1 MTLYEELYFDIK
13 FTGPKNELKKFVSFL
28 RSDGLEDF
36 FEFSPD
42 YISYDDRF
50 KDAEPTEESY
60 IIFTNDDY
68 GIEIDEFDT
77 DEFLEVI
84 CRAAKALDVEGQ
96 IYDAD
101 DDEYRFR
108 SDAGNSY
115 YVNARFVAKFNEDE
129 DREEE
134 EAEEEEEE

>member
-13 FTGPKNELKKFVSFL
+13 LSGQKTELKKFISFL

-36 FEFSPD
+36 FEFSSE

-50 KDAEPTEESY
+50 NDVAPEEETF
-60 IIFTNDDY
+60 IIISNDDY

-77 DEFLEVI
+77 DEFLEAL
-84 CRAAKALDVEGQ
+84 CRAARALDIEGQ
-96 IYDAD
+96 VYDAD
-101 DDEYRFR
+101 DEEYSFR

-115 YVNARFVAKFNEDE
+115 YVNAKFVAKFNEDE
-129 DREEE
+129 DRDEED
-134 EAEEEEEE
+134 EEEEES

>member
-1 MTLYEELYFDIK
+1 MTLYEELYFDVK
-13 FTGPKNELKKFVSFL
+13 FSGPKTELKKFISFL

-50 KDAEPTEESY
+50 NDADADEETY
-60 IIFTNDDY
+60 IIFANDDY

-77 DEFLEVI
+77 DEFLEVL

-96 IYDAD
+96 VYDAD
-101 DDEYRFR
+101 DEEYSFR

-115 YVNARFVAKFNEDE
+115 YVNAKLVAKFNEDE
-129 DREEE
+129 DKEEE
-134 EAEEEEEE
+134 DEEEEES